1 MVQYRTNQ
9 RAYSPR
15 SEEARDWWKLDDR
28 QDLTRN
34 EAQSI
39 LQNRGFAHIKSSTKP
54 RFVALL
60 LRSDRGLRSYEKCNK
75 AELLELCQAQGHS
88 PSDIRNVSKADL
100 VALLEN
106 HEPGFPRFMELPPE
120 LRLHVYEQHLASFES
135 VGLCVPPPITA
146 VCQTVRT
153 EALPLFF
160 DTHRFLFDEGSL
172 WGVSAAGPDLPDS
185 AFSQMRKLHFK
196 GLSVEEGVLWQQYI
210 VCDIDIGGKSTSP
223 CIEDCY
229 VLMDT
234 TNGEFDEALNGMRRR
249 VMSVLEAM
257 TLRPEGKVFQ
267 RKDVAAL
274 FDAVMDEGWQAK
286 YQRSR
291 RFERWRRPGCGV
303 DTRWRKAVPRL
314 QIFWLCLATIRR
326 ASCFIPGVD
335 PGSTVVAC
343 GPLCWSVTAWSAR
356 DGTSQREVRSGIR
369 AASSVVA

>member
-1 MVQYRTNQ
+1 MVQYCTDQ
-9 RAYSPR
+9 GTSK
-15 SEEARDWWKLDDR
+15 ARDWWKLDDG
-28 QDLTRN
+28 QDLTKN
-34 EAQSI
+34 EARSI
-39 LQNRGFAHIKSSTKP
+39 LQKRGFAHIKSSTKP

-60 LRSDRGLRSYEKCNK
+60 LRSDRGLCSYEKCSK

-88 PSDIRNVSKADL
+88 LSNLLKASKADL
-100 VALLEN
+100 IALLEN

-146 VCQTVRT
+146 VCQTVRI

-172 WGVSAAGPDLPDS
+172 CGVLARGYDLPDS
-185 AFSQMRKLHFK
+185 AFSQMRKLRLK
-196 GLSVEEGVLWQQYI
+196 GLSVEKGVIWQQYI
-210 VCDIDIGGKSTSP
+210 VCDIDLGRKSTSP

-267 RKDVAAL
+267 RKDVDAL
-274 FDAVMDEGWQAK
+274 FDAVMDEDWRAG
-286 YQRSR
+286 YQRS
-291 RFERWRRPGCGV
+291 
-303 DTRWRKAVPRL
+303 AHY
-314 QIFWLCLATIRR
+314 
-326 ASCFIPGVD
+326 
-335 PGSTVVAC
+335 
-343 GPLCWSVTAWSAR
+343 
-356 DGTSQREVRSGIR
+356 
-369 AASSVVA
+369 